1 MLDYARG
8 EKTMQ
13 SGFVKVALSIIV
25 LLLFV
30 IAFRPLSKPQ
40 TAQAAASV
48 VQYKVTVIQSGG
60 SAEVENYFNNLGR
73 DGWTLVAC
81 PAGAYRSCV
90 FMR

>member
-1 MLDYARG
+1 
-8 EKTMQ
+8 MQ
-13 SGFVKVALSIIV
+13 SGFVKVTLSLIV
-25 LLLFV
+25 LLLLV
-30 IAFRPLSKPQ
+30 IAFRPLSKPE

-48 VQYKVTVIQSGG
+48 VQYKILEIQIGAAAG
-60 SAEVENYFNNLGR
+60 AATEVEKEFNNLGR